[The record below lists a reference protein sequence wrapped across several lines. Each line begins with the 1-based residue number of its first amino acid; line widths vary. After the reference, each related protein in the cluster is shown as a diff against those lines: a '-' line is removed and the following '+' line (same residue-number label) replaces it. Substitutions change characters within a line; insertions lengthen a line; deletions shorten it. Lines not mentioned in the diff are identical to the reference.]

1 VLHGGV
7 RHTLVSRKLL
17 RFLNG
22 KGVFCNLDDD
32 AATLEDI
39 LAARFTEY
47 ELRIQGSIAL
57 FAARV

>member
-1 VLHGGV
+1 M
-7 RHTLVSRKLL
+7 SSKLL

-47 ELRIQGSIAL
+47 ELRIQGSVAL